1 LVVEISD
8 SSLGEDCKQAA
19 IYAAGGIPVYWIVNL
34 VDRQVEVY
42 SDPSPSGYRSRQDYH
57 AGESIP
63 VSIGGNQLSSIALN
77 DILP

>member
-1 LVVEISD
+1 MVEISD
-8 SSLGEDCKQAA
+8 TSLSEDRHQAA
-19 IYAAGGIPVYWIVNL
+19 IYAAGGVPVYWIVNL

-42 SDPSPSGYRSRQDYH
+42 SDPSPSGYRFRQDYH

-63 VSIGGNQLSSIALN
+63 TDIGGNQLSSIALN

>member
-1 LVVEISD
+1 M
-8 SSLGEDCKQAA
+8 
-19 IYAAGGIPVYWIVNL
+19 NL
-34 VDRQVEVY
+34 VDRRVEVY

-63 VSIGGNQLSSIALN
+63 ISIGGNQLSPIVLN